1 MQVEA
6 VEGVEEVEEE
16 ELCEELEDELDDELD
31 DPRQQEVY
39 WYCRTMMGRP
49 VGPAGPVRLSVKPVG
64 GWIVR
69 RFDQAGILIQVLGRA
84 ALPIHGGRRKL
95 KQCVVAVGTTRRGP
109 PPAQIGTE
117 ELPRTAPPLGIG
129 DRDRSK
135 TRPYQSHV
143 VPVGASRDPA
153 LCPA

>member
-49 VGPAGPVRLSVKPVG
+49 HWPCWTSSPVVKPVG
-64 GWIVR
+64 GWIVNVSIR
-69 RFDQAGILIQVLGRA
+69 PEFLFRYW
-84 ALPIHGGRRKL
+84 
-95 KQCVVAVGTTRRGP
+95 AVPHCQFTRS
-109 PPAQIGTE
+109 A
-117 ELPRTAPPLGIG
+117 
-129 DRDRSK
+129 
-135 TRPYQSHV
+135 
-143 VPVGASRDPA
+143 
-153 LCPA
+153 